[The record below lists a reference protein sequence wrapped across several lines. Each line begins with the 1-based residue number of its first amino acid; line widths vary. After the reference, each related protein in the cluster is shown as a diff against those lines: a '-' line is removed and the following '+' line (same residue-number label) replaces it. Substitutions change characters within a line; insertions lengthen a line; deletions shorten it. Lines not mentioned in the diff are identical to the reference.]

1 MSDDRDEALAIEPLL
16 AAVDLLVPALAA
28 SGLDEI
34 EVETDELAIRLLRPR
49 ALAAPA
55 TLAPAPA
62 QAAVAPGGATS
73 VPRPA
78 TSAGFPEPT
87 GGLRFVTAPLTGI
100 WYDAPSPGARPYM
113 QEGDEIS
120 VGQVVGLIEAMKLFN
135 EIKSDVAGIV
145 VRMLVETGT
154 LAKRQQPLLEIDPR

>member
-16 AAVDLLVPALAA
+16 AAVDLLVPALAP
-28 SGLDEI
+28 SGRDEI

-49 ALAAPA
+49 AITTPV
-55 TLAPAPA
+55 TVAPAPA
-62 QAAVAPGGATS
+62 QAAVVPGVAASAPPGAS
-73 VPRPA
+73 G
-78 TSAGFPEPT
+78 GFPEAT

-100 WYDAPSPGARPYM
+100 WYAAPSPGARPYM

-154 LAKRQQPLLEIDPR
+154 LVKRQQPLLEIDPR

>member
-49 ALAAPA
+49 AITTPV
-55 TLAPAPA
+55 TVAPAPA
-62 QAAVAPGGATS
+62 QAAVVPGVAASAPPGATG
-73 VPRPA
+73 
-78 TSAGFPEPT
+78 GFPEAT

-100 WYDAPSPGARPYM
+100 WYAAPSPGARPYM

-154 LAKRQQPLLEIDPR
+154 LVKRQQPLLEIDPR

>member
-1 MSDDRDEALAIEPLL
+1 MSDDRDDAIAIEPLL

-49 ALAAPA
+49 AITAPV
-55 TLAPAPA
+55 TVTPAPA
-62 QAAVAPGGATS
+62 QAVVVPGVAASAPPGATG
-73 VPRPA
+73 
-78 TSAGFPEPT
+78 GFPEAT

-100 WYDAPSPGARPYM
+100 WYAAPSPGARPYM

-154 LAKRQQPLLEIDPR
+154 LVKRQQPLLEIDPR